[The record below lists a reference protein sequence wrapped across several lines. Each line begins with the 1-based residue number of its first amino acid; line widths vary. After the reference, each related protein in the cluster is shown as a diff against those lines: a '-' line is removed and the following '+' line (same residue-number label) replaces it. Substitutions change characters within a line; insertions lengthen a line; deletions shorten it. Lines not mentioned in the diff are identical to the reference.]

1 MNRLELTAGEEGTLN
16 GDYGQVKQKAME
28 ILVALGE
35 IFKADRLIEI
45 SSVQVAGVSY
55 KTIGDA
61 GLEWIRSM
69 SSEQVTV
76 PATLNPAG
84 MDLHLWKQMGIQQE
98 FADKQLE
105 IIDAYTNMGVKAICS
120 CTPYL
125 TGHSPKF
132 GEHIAWSESSA
143 VCYANS
149 VLGARTNREG
159 GPSALAAAIIGKTPN
174 YGYHLDENR
183 QPTLRVNVEASVYEE
198 SDFGALGATI
208 GRIVNN
214 GVPYFSGV
222 KNPGADNLKSL
233 AAALAASGGVAM
245 YHLDGVTPEATSVNL
260 DGVEARTFTQEDLSG
275 SYEQLSTFQSGDV
288 DVVTIGCPHASMS
301 EMKKVATLIKGK
313 KVAKNT
319 KLWIFTSL
327 ATKLMAERFGYLGD
341 IRRAGG
347 EVYTDCCMV
356 VAPVE
361 QFGFKRMAINSAKG
375 AIYEPSASKVDVL
388 FGTTGRCV
396 DIAVKGHA

>member
-1 MNRLELTAGEEGTLN
+1 LDLTGGEVSALN
-16 GDYGQVKQKAME
+16 GESGIVRKKAME

-35 IFKADRLIEI
+35 IFKADKLIEI
-45 SSVQVAGVSY
+45 SSVQIAGASY

-69 SSEQVTV
+69 SSEQVAV
-76 PATLNPAG
+76 PSTLNPVG
-84 MDLHLWKQMGIQQE
+84 MDLHLWKQMGIPPE

-105 IIDAYTNMGVKAICS
+105 IIDTYTNMGVKTICS

-125 TGHSPKF
+125 AGHSPKI
-132 GEHIAWSESSA
+132 GDHVAWSESSA

-183 QPTLRVNVEASVYEE
+183 QPTLRVNVEASLYEE
-198 SDFGALGATI
+198 SDFGALGAAI
-208 GRIVNN
+208 GRIVNT

-222 KNPGADNLKSL
+222 SNPGADNLKSL
-233 AAALAASGGVAM
+233 AAALAASGGVAL
-245 YHLDGVTPEATSVNL
+245 YHVDGVTPEAASANL
-260 DGVEARTFTQEDLSG
+260 DRVEARIFTQEDLSE
-275 SYEQLSTFQSGDV
+275 SYDRLSTFKSGEV
-288 DVVTIGCPHASMS
+288 DIVTIGCPHASMS
-301 EMKKVATLIKGK
+301 EMKKIATLIKGK
-313 KVAKNT
+313 NVSKNT
-319 KLWIFTSL
+319 RLWIFTSL

-341 IRRAGG
+341 IRKAGG

-361 QFGFKRMAINSAKG
+361 QFGFKRMVINSAKG
-375 AIYEPSASKVDVL
+375 AIYGPSASKVDVL
-388 FGTTGRCV
+388 FGTTGRCI
-396 DIAVKGHA
+396 DIAVKGYA